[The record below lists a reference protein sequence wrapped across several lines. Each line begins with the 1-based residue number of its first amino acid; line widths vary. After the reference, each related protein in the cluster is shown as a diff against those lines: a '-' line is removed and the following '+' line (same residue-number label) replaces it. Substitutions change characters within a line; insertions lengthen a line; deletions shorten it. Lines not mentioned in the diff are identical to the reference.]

1 MAQCYTRSF
10 LLFTYAIIFFLSD
23 LAEARL
29 SEGSDFA
36 LGASHAPLL
45 IKTDEGLLVQS
56 AEAKNCYAITRSDS
70 GSRCQAIAPHQWN
83 LITDDIQTLMLAT
96 EEEGTL
102 TPIMEPL
109 SVNNIPYADHAIL
122 VRGYNLNP
130 HVDKTIWNSLLP
142 FFLPESHPMKE
153 ALDKIFNV
161 KERVTLND
169 KSLKKAG
176 FKIVQKGEC
185 SKMIVASHRYLDGYL
200 VKLYTDDEPD
210 SIDWAKCKDRV
221 KGAKSAAVC
230 ISKNNWNHLFKIPQ
244 KWIYPLPADPS
255 PPHEMKRKNFIL
267 IVENMRLIPDDANAF
282 RWASREISKEQLKAL
297 YWLLKLEGLR
307 DCVYPFNLPFS
318 VDGRIALVD
327 TEFHHEWPVP
337 FSKLTKF
344 LTGNAQKFW
353 AELLEN
359 GGASN

>member
-1 MAQCYTRSF
+1 MAQCFTRPF
-10 LLFTYAIIFFLSD
+10 LLFTYAASFILSCV
-23 LAEARL
+23 AEARIND
-29 SEGSDFA
+29 GSDFA
-36 LGASHAPLL
+36 LKASHTPLL
-45 IKTDEGLLVQS
+45 IKTDEGFLVQS
-56 AEAKNCYAITRSDS
+56 AEESECFAITKSES
-70 GSRCQAIAPHQWN
+70 GSRCQRILPHQWN
-83 LITDDIQTLMLAT
+83 LIDDDLQTVMLVMKD
-96 EEEGTL
+96 EGSL
-102 TPIMEPL
+102 IPLMEP
-109 SVNNIPYADHAIL
+109 VRVDDIPYANEAIL
-122 VRGYNLNP
+122 AKGYNLNP

-176 FKIVQKGEC
+176 FKIVQKGEW

-210 SIDWAKCKDRV
+210 TIDWAKCKDRV

-230 ISKNNWNHLFKIPQ
+230 ISKNNWNHLFKVPQ

-267 IVENMRLIPDDANAF
+267 IVEDMRLIPDDANVS
-282 RWASREISKEQLKAL
+282 RWASKEISKEQLKAL

-318 VDGRIALVD
+318 VDGRIALID

-353 AELLEN
+353 AELLES
-359 GGASN
+359 GGSSK